1 MLPQKHRATDSRVA
15 VIGSGISGLSAA
27 WLLSRSRRVTLY
39 EADHRP
45 GGHAN
50 TYDVITP
57 GGPVA
62 VDTGFIVFND
72 RNYPELVSLFGHLG
86 VSTQLSDMSFAASLD
101 GGRFEYSGSGLKG
114 FLGQRSNVLRPDF
127 WRMIAD
133 ILRFYRQAPS
143 ILIERN
149 HDNETVGSFL
159 ERAGYSDSFINNHLL
174 PMGAAIWSATAAQMR
189 EYPLHAFIMFFERH
203 GLLSLVDRPRWRTV
217 TGGSR
222 TYVERL
228 LEDFDGEVRLST
240 PVARVRRRDRG
251 VEITDAK
258 GGSDTF
264 DDVVI
269 ATHADQALGMLED
282 ASEDEHRLLS
292 AFSYTANEAV
302 LHRHPGLMPKR
313 RSVWSSWNYV
323 EAAGQSGAQELCV
336 TYWMNRLQN
345 LDPAHPLFV
354 TLNPVFDVPE
364 QDRITSFKYA
374 HPLFDT
380 KALAVQKQL
389 WRLQGIRST
398 WFCGAYFGSGFHEDG
413 IRSGLS
419 AAEQLAGVSP
429 PWRNVRPG
437 RKEMAMPELVAA
449 E

>member
-114 FLGQRSNVLRPDF
+114 LLGQRSNVLRPDF

-174 PMGAAIWSATAAQMR
+174 PMGAAIWSTTAAQMR
-189 EYPLHAFIMFFERH
+189 EYPLLAFIMFFERH

-251 VEITDAK
+251 VEVTDAN
-258 GGSDTF
+258 GAPT
-264 DDVVI
+264 
-269 ATHADQALGMLED
+269 
-282 ASEDEHRLLS
+282 RLMMS
-292 AFSYTANEAV
+292 
-302 LHRHPGLMPKR
+302 
-313 RSVWSSWNYV
+313 
-323 EAAGQSGAQELCV
+323 
-336 TYWMNRLQN
+336 
-345 LDPAHPLFV
+345 
-354 TLNPVFDVPE
+354 
-364 QDRITSFKYA
+364 
-374 HPLFDT
+374 
-380 KALAVQKQL
+380 
-389 WRLQGIRST
+389 
-398 WFCGAYFGSGFHEDG
+398 
-413 IRSGLS
+413 
-419 AAEQLAGVSP
+419 
-429 PWRNVRPG
+429 
-437 RKEMAMPELVAA
+437 
-449 E
+449 